1 MTVGRL
7 TACPLRPKALAALAA
22 VAMVLPRVAAIRTA
36 LLLLPVA
43 AVVAATGPLGVALT
57 VEDLRPVLAD
67 RAVTIVMVR
76 LAVAEEEEAT
86 TTVVALATRIAAG
99 RALLVASTT
108 VAAGVRVCRH
118 LRWTS
123 SASVTARDT
132 KTLVRPSGPP
142 IITIRRLIVC

>member
-1 MTVGRL
+1 MTVGRP
-7 TACPLRPKALAALAA
+7 TACPLRPKDLAASAA
-22 VAMVLPRVAAIRTA
+22 VAMVLLRVAATRTA
-36 LLLLPVA
+36 PLLLPVA

-57 VEDLRPVLAD
+57 VEDLRPVLAA

-76 LAVAEEEEAT
+76 LAVAEEEAT
-86 TTVVALATRIAAG
+86 TTVVALATRTAAG

-108 VAAGVRVCRH
+108 VAAGVRACRH

-132 KTLVRPSGPP
+132 KTLVRPSGPS
-142 IITIRRLIVC
+142 IITIRRLIVR